1 MIEKYKCTSFNSYFF
16 RYKSW
21 YSLNDTSPH
30 THTSLQPLRSAMYQF
45 EFVEFRFFYYV
56 IFFINF
62 VVFTA
67 VVLLHINWMQAYSP
81 IVQFV
86 LKILIG
92 SNCQLSGKDQSV
104 KRTLGMLSLSLFLIN
119 HHNITEIL
127 LKVALSTLT

>member
-1 MIEKYKCTSFNSYFF
+1 
-16 RYKSW
+16 
-21 YSLNDTSPH
+21 
-30 THTSLQPLRSAMYQF
+30 
-45 EFVEFRFFYYV
+45 
-56 IFFINF
+56 
-62 VVFTA
+62 
-67 VVLLHINWMQAYSP
+67 MQAYST

-92 SNCQLSGKDQSV
+92 SNCQLSGKDQSM